1 MAGAHGDVLPE
12 ITLGECALDDRPL
25 ELADL
30 AAHLATGCKPE
41 TDYRVGAEHEKFGFR
56 QGALAPV
63 PYEGEAGIEALL
75 KGLMRFGWSGV
86 YEAGDAGETL
96 IGLSREGANVSLE
109 PGGQFELSGAPLDSI
124 HDICAETSRHLRET
138 REVADELGLGF
149 LGLGFSPTWSR
160 EQVPVMPKGRY
171 RIMRA
176 YMPKVGSL
184 GLDMMF
190 RTCTV
195 QANLDFGSEADMMA
209 KFRASLALQPVA
221 TALFA
226 NSPFTEGRPNGL
238 LSARAMVWT
247 DTDAA
252 RTGLLDFVFDDG
264 FGFERYA
271 QYALDVPMYFVKRD
285 GRYIDTAGR
294 SFRAFM
300 AGELPE
306 LPGERPT
313 IKDWVDHLS
322 TLFPEVRL
330 KTYLEM
336 RGADAGPQSRLCALP
351 ALWTGIFYDGAALA
365 AALDLCK
372 HWTPEDRARLR
383 LDAARY
389 GLKAQVAGRALR
401 DVARDMVAISKEG
414 LARRRRLDGGLVDE
428 TGYLRELE
436 EIADSG
442 VTPAERLLDL
452 YHGPW
457 QGDVRRVFD
466 EFAY

>member
-1 MAGAHGDVLPE
+1 MAD
-12 ITLGECALDDRPL
+12 CALDDRPL

-41 TDYRVGAEHEKFGFR
+41 TAFRIGAEHEKFGFR
-56 QGALAPV
+56 LGSVTPV
-63 PYEGEAGIEALL
+63 PYDGPDGIEALL
-75 KGLMRFGWSGV
+75 KGLMRFGWEGV
-86 YEAGDAGETL
+86 YEASDQGDTL
-96 IGLSREGANVSLE
+96 IALSREGANVSLE

-138 REVADELGLGF
+138 RTVADELNLGF
-149 LGLGFSPTWSR
+149 LGLGFSPLWTR

-171 RIMRA
+171 KIMRA
-176 YMPKVGSL
+176 YMPKVGGL

-195 QANLDFGSEADMMA
+195 QANLDYASEEDMAA
-209 KFRASLALQPVA
+209 KFRLSLALQPVA

-226 NSPFTEGRPNGL
+226 NSPFTEGRPNGW
-238 LSARAMVWT
+238 LSARAAVWT
-247 DTDAA
+247 DTDAD
-252 RTGLLDFVFDDG
+252 RTGAPEFVFKEG
-264 FGFERYA
+264 FGFEDYA
-271 QYALDVPMYFVKRD
+271 GWALDVPMYFVKRD
-285 GRYIDTAGR
+285 GRYIDVSGR

-313 IKDWVDHLS
+313 LKDWVDHLS

-336 RGADAGPQSRLCALP
+336 RGADSGPQSRICALP
-351 ALWTGIFYDGAALA
+351 ALWAGLLYDPESQA
-365 AALDLCK
+365 AAWELCK
-372 HWTPEDRARLR
+372 GWSAEDRARLR
-383 LDAARY
+383 IDSARH
-389 GLKAQVAGRALR
+389 GLKCEVAGRPLR
-401 DVARDMVAISKEG
+401 EIAVEVVAIAKAG
-414 LARRRRLDGGLVDE
+414 LRRRARLDGAMTDE

-436 EIADSG
+436 AIAESG

-452 YHGPW
+452 YNGPW
-457 QGDVRRVFD
+457 QGDVRPVF
-466 EFAY
+466 EELAY